1 MEYGMVGIIAL
12 ILLVGL
18 VIQVRRT
25 LTITQKSKS
34 TYESNSRTR
43 LGYVLTTVFYAIFL
57 GAYILNMFTSA
68 QSLAINETVVQICF
82 ISLVLVMISKF
93 VVIPRTTN

>member
-1 MEYGMVGIIAL
+1 MEYGMVGIITL

>member
-1 MEYGMVGIIAL
+1 MEYGVVIIIAL
-12 ILLVGL
+12 VLLIGL
-18 VIQVRRT
+18 IIQVRRT
-25 LTITQKSKS
+25 LAVTQKSKS

-43 LGYVLTTVFYAIFL
+43 LGYVLTTFFYALFL

-82 ISLVLVMISKF
+82 ISLVLVMITKF

>member
-1 MEYGMVGIIAL
+1 MEYGVVVIIAL
-12 ILLVGL
+12 VLLVGFI
-18 VIQVRRT
+18 IQVRRT
-25 LTITQKSKS
+25 LAVILRNKS

-43 LGYVLTTVFYAIFL
+43 LGYILTTLFYAVFL

>member
-1 MEYGMVGIIAL
+1 MIIIAL
-12 ILLVGL
+12 VLLIGL
-18 VIQVRRT
+18 IIQVRRT
-25 LTITQKSKS
+25 LSVIQKSKG

-43 LGYVLTTVFYAIFL
+43 LGYIFTTIFYAIFL

-68 QSLAINETVVQICF
+68 QTLAINETVVQVCF

-93 VVIPRTTN
+93 VVIPRTNN

>member
-1 MEYGMVGIIAL
+1 MEYGLVIIIAL
-12 ILLVGL
+12 VLLVGL

-25 LTITQKSKS
+25 LAVIQKSKG

-43 LGYVLTTVFYAIFL
+43 LGHIFTTLFYAVFL

>member
-1 MEYGMVGIIAL
+1 MEYGVVVIIAL
-12 ILLVGL
+12 VLLVGFI
-18 VIQVRRT
+18 IQVRRT
-25 LTITQKSKS
+25 LAVILRNKSK
-34 TYESNSRTR
+34 YESNSRTR
-43 LGYVLTTVFYAIFL
+43 LGYILTTLFYAVFL

>member
-1 MEYGMVGIIAL
+1 MEYGVVVIIAL
-12 ILLVGL
+12 VLLVGFI
-18 VIQVRRT
+18 IQVRRT
-25 LTITQKSKS
+25 LAVILRNKS

-43 LGYVLTTVFYAIFL
+43 LGYILTTLFYAVFL

-68 QSLAINETVVQICF
+68 QSLVINETIVQICF

-93 VVIPRTTN
+93 VVIPRTNN